1 MVEMTESQRLAAEKM
16 KAREARKQEKAAET
30 PKQRVRTMA
39 QGATFGFADELEAS
53 ARSLATGRPY
63 QEVVDEVRGGLKAYK
78 EAYPKSAMAY
88 EIGGAALPA
97 LIPGGQ
103 ASIGRAIGRAG
114 AEGAAYAFGTGEG
127 SARERAERLPTGIFG
142 GAAGGAA
149 GYGVAKAL
157 GGLANKLADAARRK
171 VGGRGATIV
180 ENEIQRLVKQTGK
193 TPDEITQDIIDGRL
207 LAENRTIQAA
217 VRSLRTGGGE
227 ASTIIDQGLIKR
239 PAQTRQAAM
248 AEMRKYLGDAGEGSQ
263 VAARR
268 ASDELADAAE
278 AAAYAPLKGQTLPD
292 EALPALADTL
302 KRVPSASKEVEIE
315 LLAKTGEAPFYNVAD
330 DGSVSFTRMPTVM
343 EAESVRRAVGNRA
356 TSLYS
361 SEGMGGA
368 GKAVAGVQ
376 KEFREILD
384 FSVPELASTR
394 AQAAAIR
401 ADRDAYKAGA
411 QALAGDVNENLV
423 DFQKLLTGENP
434 EQSVAAFRAGFMK
447 LLESKAT
454 TSGRQALIRNLI
466 NPETKEGMILL
477 EIFPQDQLDDV
488 LKTLDIAADAQAAAS
503 KIGIGTGSQNAEDAA
518 EKARSGMGITASDMG
533 SALSGNPIEAISIVD
548 KFIRGMSRTELT
560 DAENA
565 RIAKVLVSNDPDLVR
580 RAMVDES
587 GMQALANAVE
597 RMAVALKGMGRKAG
611 ATLSQQVPEPLR
623 IDIPLPEGQ

>member
-1 MVEMTESQRLAAEKM
+1 MEMTDPQRAAFEAGLAASA
-16 KAREARKQEKAAET
+16 ARDKKAAET

-39 QGATFGFADELEAS
+39 QGATFGFADELEAR

-63 QEVVDEVRGGLKAYK
+63 QDVVDEVRGGLKAYK

-103 ASIGRAIGRAG
+103 ASLGRAAARAG

-127 SARERAERLPTGIFG
+127 SARERAERLPTGIAYG
-142 GAAGGAA
+142 TLGGAA
-149 GYGVAKAL
+149 GYGAAKAI

-180 ENEIQRLVKQTGK
+180 ENEIQRYVKQTGK

-207 LAENRTIQAA
+207 LAENKTIQAA

-227 ASTIIDQGLIKR
+227 ASTIIEKGLTNR
-239 PAQTRQAAM
+239 PEQTRQAAM
-248 AEMRKYLGDAGEGSQ
+248 AEMRQYLGDAGEGSQ

-268 ASDELADAAE
+268 ASDELAVAAE
-278 AAAYAPLKGQTLPD
+278 KAAYAPLKGQPLPD

-302 KRVPSASKEVEIE
+302 KRVPSASKEVEIRLRAE
-315 LLAKTGEAPFYNVAD
+315 TGEAPFFNVAD
-330 DGSVSFTRMPTVM
+330 DGVVSFTRKPTVM

-356 TSLYS
+356 TSLYR

-368 GKAVAGVQ
+368 GEAVAGVQ
-376 KEFREILD
+376 EGFREILD

-411 QALAGDVNENLV
+411 QALAGDVNEKLA
-423 DFQKLLTGENP
+423 DFQKILTGQTP

-447 LLESKAT
+447 LLEGRAAT
-454 TSGRQALIRNLI
+454 GSRQAMIRNLI
-466 NPETKEGMILL
+466 NPESKENMILR

-488 LKTLDIAADAQAAAS
+488 LNTLDIAADAQAAAG
-503 KIGIGTGSQNAEDAA
+503 KIGIGTGSQTAEDAA
-518 EKARSGMGITASDMG
+518 EAARRGMGITASDMG
-533 SALSGNPIEAISIVD
+533 SALSGNPIEAIGVVD
-548 KFIRGMSRTELT
+548 KFIRGMSRTKLT

-597 RMAVALKGMGRKAG
+597 RMAVALKGMGRTAG

>member
-1 MVEMTESQRLAAEKM
+1 MEMNASQRAAFEAGLA
-16 KAREARKQEKAAET
+16 EAAKKNKKAAET

-39 QGATFGFADELEAS
+39 QGATFGFADELEAR

-97 LIPGGQ
+97 IIPGGQ

-127 SARERAERLPTGIFG
+127 SARERAERLPTGIAYG
-142 GAAGGAA
+142 TLGGAA
-149 GYGVAKAL
+149 GYGAAKAI

-180 ENEIQRLVKQTGK
+180 ENEVQRLVKQTGK

-217 VRSLRTGGGE
+217 VRSLRTSGGE
-227 ASTIIDQGLIKR
+227 ASTVIDQGLIKR
-239 PAQTRQAAM
+239 PAQTREAAM

-268 ASDELADAAE
+268 ESEVLTKAAE
-278 AAAYAPLKGQTLPD
+278 AEAYGPLKGQTLPD

-302 KRVPSASKEVEIE
+302 KRVPSASKEVEIRLRAE
-315 LLAKTGEAPFYNVAD
+315 TGEAPFFNVAD

-356 TSLYS
+356 TSLYR

-368 GKAVAGVQ
+368 GEAVAGVQ
-376 KEFREILD
+376 EGFREILD

-411 QALAGDVNENLV
+411 QALAGDVNEKLA
-423 DFQKLLTGENP
+423 DFQKILAGKNP

-447 LLESKAT
+447 LLEGRAAT
-454 TSGRQALIRNLI
+454 GSRQAMIRNLI
-466 NPETKEGMILL
+466 NPESKENMILR

-488 LKTLDIAADAQAAAS
+488 LKTLDIAADAQAAAG
-503 KIGIGTGSQNAEDAA
+503 KIGIGTGSQTAEDAA
-518 EKARSGMGITASDMG
+518 EATRRGMGITASDMG
-533 SALSGNPIEAISIVD
+533 SVLSGNPIEAIGIVD
-548 KFIRGMSRTELT
+548 KFIKGMSRTELT

-587 GMQALANAVE
+587 GMQALADAVE

>member
-1 MVEMTESQRLAAEKM
+1 MTASQRAAFEAGLAEA
-16 KAREARKQEKAAET
+16 ARKNKKAAET

-39 QGATFGFADELEAS
+39 QGATFGFADELEAR

-78 EAYPKSAMAY
+78 EAYPKSSMAY

-103 ASIGRAIGRAG
+103 ASLGRAAARAG

-127 SARERAERLPTGIFG
+127 SARERAERLPTGIAYGTLG
-142 GAAGGAA
+142 GTA
-149 GYGVAKAL
+149 GYGLAKGI

-180 ENEIQRLVKQTGK
+180 ENEIQRLVTQTGK

-227 ASTIIDQGLIKR
+227 ASTIIQEGLIER

-248 AEMRKYLGDAGEGSQ
+248 AEMRGYLGDAGEGSQ
-263 VAARR
+263 VTARR
-268 ASDELADAAE
+268 ASDESTAAAE
-278 AAAYAPLKGQTLPD
+278 KAAYSGLDDVDLPD
-292 EALPALADTL
+292 QALSALANTL
-302 KRVPSASKEVEIE
+302 KRVPSAAKEVAIM
-315 LLAKTGEAPFYNVAD
+315 LRAQTGKAPFFEIAD
-330 DGSVSFTRMPTVM
+330 DGAVSFTRRPTVM

-356 TSLYS
+356 TSLYRQ
-361 SEGMGGA
+361 EGMGGA
-368 GKAVAGVQ
+368 GEAVADVQ
-376 KEFREILD
+376 KGLREVLD
-384 FSVPELASTR
+384 FSIPELASTR

-401 ADRDAYKAGA
+401 ANRDAYTAGA
-411 QALAGDVNENLV
+411 KAMAGDVNEKLA
-423 DFQKLLTGENP
+423 DFEALASGDNAAEA
-434 EQSVAAFRAGFMK
+434 VASFRAGFMK
-447 LLESKAT
+447 ALEGRAAT
-454 TSGRQALIRNLI
+454 GSRQSMIRNLI
-466 NPETKEGMILL
+466 DPNSKEGKILL
-477 EIFPQDQLDDV
+477 QVFPQDQLDDV
-488 LKTLDIAADAQAAAS
+488 LKTLDIAADAQAAAG
-503 KIGIGTGSQNAEDAA
+503 KIGIGTGSQTAEDAA
-518 EKARSGMGITASDMG
+518 EAARRGMGITASDMG
-533 SALSGNPIEAISIVD
+533 SVLSGNPIEAIGVVD
-548 KFIRGMSRTELT
+548 KFIRGMSRTKLT

-597 RMAVALKGMGRKAG
+597 RMAVALKGVGRKAG

-623 IDIPLPEGQ
+623 IDIPLPEDQ

>member
-1 MVEMTESQRLAAEKM
+1 MTESQRLAAEKM
-16 KAREARKQEKAAET
+16 KAREARKQEKASET

-39 QGATFGFADELEAS
+39 QGATFGFADELEAR

-97 LIPGGQ
+97 VIPGGQ

-127 SARERAERLPTGIFG
+127 SARERAERLPTGIVG

-149 GYGVAKAL
+149 GYGLAKGL

-248 AEMRKYLGDAGEGSQ
+248 AEMREYLGDAGEGSQ

-268 ASDELADAAE
+268 ASDELAGAAE
-278 AAAYAPLKGQTLPD
+278 AAAYAPLKGQTVPD
-292 EALPALADTL
+292 EALPALADAL
-302 KRVPSASKEVEIE
+302 KRVPSAAKEVEVKLRAE
-315 LLAKTGEAPFYNVAD
+315 TGEAPFFNVAD

-356 TSLYS
+356 SALYKES
-361 SEGMGGA
+361 MGGA
-368 GKAVAGVQ
+368 GEAVAGVQ
-376 KEFREILD
+376 KGFREILD

-411 QALAGDVNENLV
+411 QALAGDVNEKLA

-466 NPETKEGMILL
+466 NPETKEGMVLL

-518 EKARSGMGITASDMG
+518 EKARSGMGVTASDMS
-533 SALSGNPIEAISIVD
+533 SALSGNPIEAIGIVD
-548 KFIRGMSRTELT
+548 KFIRGMSRTKLT

-587 GMQALANAVE
+587 GMQALADAVE

-623 IDIPLPEGQ
+623 IDISLPEGQ

>member
-1 MVEMTESQRLAAEKM
+1 MEMTASQRAAFEAGLAEA
-16 KAREARKQEKAAET
+16 ARKNKKAAET

-39 QGATFGFADELEAS
+39 QGATFGFADELEAR

-78 EAYPKSAMAY
+78 EAYPKSSMAY

-103 ASIGRAIGRAG
+103 ASLGRAAARAG

-127 SARERAERLPTGIFG
+127 SARERAERLPTGIAYGTLG
-142 GAAGGAA
+142 GTA
-149 GYGVAKAL
+149 GYGLAKGI

-180 ENEIQRLVKQTGK
+180 ENEIQRLVTQTGK

-227 ASTIIDQGLIKR
+227 ASTIIQEGLIER

-248 AEMRKYLGDAGEGSQ
+248 AEMRGYLGDAGEGSQ
-263 VAARR
+263 VTARR
-268 ASDELADAAE
+268 ASDESTAAAE
-278 AAAYAPLKGQTLPD
+278 KAAYSGLDDVDLPD
-292 EALPALADTL
+292 QALSALANTL
-302 KRVPSASKEVEIE
+302 KRVPSAAKEVAIM
-315 LLAKTGEAPFYNVAD
+315 LRAQTGKAPFFEIAD
-330 DGSVSFTRMPTVM
+330 DGAVSFTRRPTVM

-356 TSLYS
+356 TSLYRQ
-361 SEGMGGA
+361 EGMGGA
-368 GKAVAGVQ
+368 GEAVADVQ
-376 KEFREILD
+376 KGLREVLD
-384 FSVPELASTR
+384 FSIPELASTR

-401 ADRDAYKAGA
+401 ANRDAYTAGA
-411 QALAGDVNENLV
+411 KAMAGDVNEKLA
-423 DFQKLLTGENP
+423 DFEALASGDNAAEA
-434 EQSVAAFRAGFMK
+434 VASFRAGFMK
-447 LLESKAT
+447 ALEGRAAT
-454 TSGRQALIRNLI
+454 GSRQSMIRNLI
-466 NPETKEGMILL
+466 DPNSKEGKILL
-477 EIFPQDQLDDV
+477 QVFPQDQLDDV
-488 LKTLDIAADAQAAAS
+488 LKTLDIAADAQAAAG
-503 KIGIGTGSQNAEDAA
+503 KIGIGTGSQTAEDAA
-518 EKARSGMGITASDMG
+518 EAARRGMGITASDMG
-533 SALSGNPIEAISIVD
+533 SVLSGNPIEAIGVVD
-548 KFIRGMSRTELT
+548 KFIRGMSRTKLT

-597 RMAVALKGMGRKAG
+597 RMAVALKGVGRKAG

-623 IDIPLPEGQ
+623 IDIPLPEDQ

>member
-1 MVEMTESQRLAAEKM
+1 MEMTDPQRAAFEAGLAASA
-16 KAREARKQEKAAET
+16 ARDKKAADT

-39 QGATFGFADELEAS
+39 QGATFGFADELEAR

-63 QEVVDEVRGGLKAYK
+63 QDVVDEVRGGLKAYK

-103 ASIGRAIGRAG
+103 ASIGRAMARAG

-127 SARERAERLPTGIFG
+127 SARERAERLPTGIAYG
-142 GAAGGAA
+142 TLGGAA
-149 GYGVAKAL
+149 GYGAAKAI
-157 GGLANKLADAARRK
+157 GGLANKLADAARRR

-180 ENEIQRLVKQTGK
+180 ENEIQRYVKQTGK

-207 LAENRTIQAA
+207 LAENKTIQAA
-217 VRSLRTGGGE
+217 VRSLRTSGGE
-227 ASTIIDQGLIKR
+227 ASTIIEKGLTNR
-239 PAQTRQAAM
+239 PEQTRQAAM

-268 ASDELADAAE
+268 ASDELAVAAE
-278 AAAYAPLKGQTLPD
+278 KAAYAPLKGQPLPD

-302 KRVPSASKEVEIE
+302 KRVPSASKEVEIRLRAE
-315 LLAKTGEAPFYNVAD
+315 TGEAPFFNVAD
-330 DGSVSFTRMPTVM
+330 DGVVSFTRRPTVM

-356 TSLYS
+356 TSLYR

-368 GKAVAGVQ
+368 GEAVAGVQ
-376 KEFREILD
+376 EGFREILD

-411 QALAGDVNENLV
+411 QALAGDVNEKLA
-423 DFQKLLTGENP
+423 DFQKILTGQTP

-447 LLESKAT
+447 LLEGRAAT
-454 TSGRQALIRNLI
+454 GSRQAMIRNLI
-466 NPETKEGMILL
+466 NPESKENMILR

-488 LKTLDIAADAQAAAS
+488 LKTLDIAADAQAAAG
-503 KIGIGTGSQNAEDAA
+503 KIGIGTGSQTAEDAA
-518 EKARSGMGITASDMG
+518 EAARRGMGITASDMG
-533 SALSGNPIEAISIVD
+533 SALSGNPIEAIGVVD
-548 KFIRGMSRTELT
+548 KFIRGMSRTKLT

-565 RIAKVLVSNDPDLVR
+565 RIARVLVSNDPDLVR

>member
-1 MVEMTESQRLAAEKM
+1 MEMNASQRAAFEAGLAEAAARDKKAE
-16 KAREARKQEKAAET
+16 ET

-39 QGATFGFADELEAS
+39 QGATFGFADELEAR

-63 QEVVDEVRGGLKAYK
+63 QDVVDEVRGGLKAYK

-103 ASIGRAIGRAG
+103 ASLGRAAARAG

-127 SARERAERLPTGIFG
+127 SARERAERLPTGIAYG
-142 GAAGGAA
+142 TLGGAA
-149 GYGVAKAL
+149 GYGAAKAI

-180 ENEIQRLVKQTGK
+180 ENEIQRYVKQTGK

-207 LAENRTIQAA
+207 LAENKTIQAA

-227 ASTIIDQGLIKR
+227 ASTIIEKGLTNR
-239 PAQTRQAAM
+239 PEQTRQAAM
-248 AEMRKYLGDAGEGSQ
+248 AEMRQYLGDAGEGSQ

-268 ASDELADAAE
+268 ASDELAVAAE
-278 AAAYAPLKGQTLPD
+278 KAAYAPLKGQPLPD

-302 KRVPSASKEVEIE
+302 KRVPSASKEVEIRLRAE
-315 LLAKTGEAPFYNVAD
+315 TGEAPFFNVAD
-330 DGSVSFTRMPTVM
+330 DGVVSFTRRRTVM

-356 TSLYS
+356 TSLYR

-368 GKAVAGVQ
+368 GEAVAGVQ
-376 KEFREILD
+376 EGFREILD

-411 QALAGDVNENLV
+411 QALAGDVNEKLA
-423 DFQKLLTGENP
+423 DFQKILTGQTP

-447 LLESKAT
+447 LLEGRAAT
-454 TSGRQALIRNLI
+454 GSRQAMIRNLI
-466 NPETKEGMILL
+466 NPESKENMILR

-488 LKTLDIAADAQAAAS
+488 LNTLDIAADAQAAAG
-503 KIGIGTGSQNAEDAA
+503 KIGIGTGSQTAEDAA
-518 EKARSGMGITASDMG
+518 EAARRGMGITASDMG
-533 SALSGNPIEAISIVD
+533 SALSGNPIEAIGVVD
-548 KFIRGMSRTELT
+548 KFIRGMSRTKLT

-565 RIAKVLVSNDPDLVR
+565 RIARVLVSNDPDLVR